1 MAASGTIWGL
11 GMPLGL
17 VVAGP
22 VLSAFGTRPV
32 LVGFAA
38 VQSVCMLGVVSASL
52 RARQGG
58 RVPLEQAA

>member
-1 MAASGTIWGL
+1 MWGL

-22 VLSAFGTRPV
+22 VLSVYGARPV

-38 VQSVCMLGVVSASL
+38 VQTVTMLGVAAVSV
-52 RARQGG
+52 RARG
-58 RVPLEQAA
+58 RTTLDPVAAS